1 MQKRRPPA
9 RRPHPARHLVRR
21 FGYGGD
27 DGPATADLL
36 GAKGAGLAAMA
47 ALGLPVPPGFVLTTE
62 FGRHSRNADGDTDG
76 LEDIIADAVAGLEA
90 ATGRRLGDP
99 ERPLLLAVRGGS
111 RVSMP
116 GLLDTILNVGLTE
129 EVAAGL
135 ARADQRFAF
144 DTFRRFIQSF
154 SDRVLGL
161 DGTAFEDRVAEAGA
175 RPAELRSLCRALL
188 GIVAE
193 ETGEPFP
200 TDSAS
205 QLRAAIRAVLASW
218 DGAAAKAH
226 RRLHL
231 IPDDWGI
238 AVTVQAMVFGNT
250 GPSSGTGFAVTRD
263 PQSGRKALS
272 GEFLFDAQ
280 GDDVVARATE
290 RVPILD
296 ALGKRDSLARRL
308 PDVFAGLIAATSLLE
323 RRLGDMQ
330 EIEFTVED
338 GRLHLLQTRPGRR
351 SAGAGVRIAVEMA
364 LEGLISRDDA
374 LLRIDPASLD
384 ELLHPTIAP
393 NAKRDVLAVGL
404 PASPGAASGEIVF
417 SADEAEAAPKL
428 GRRVILVRTDTS
440 PEDVHG
446 MHGAQAIL
454 TARGGLTSH
463 AAMVARGMGK
473 PCITGASEIRID
485 MRQHILLAR
494 GRTLRAGDVITI
506 DGSTGQV
513 LSGEVP
519 TRHAD
524 LSPEFTLLL
533 GWADQRRRL
542 GTRANAE
549 TPEDAEAALRFGAE
563 GIGLCRS
570 EQMFFAPE
578 RRPVMLEMILAETI
592 ADRRKALDRLLP
604 VQRQDFLALFRI
616 MRGRP
621 VTVRLIDPPLH
632 EFLPRQDDEIA
643 ALAETMGMA
652 PEYLRNRI
660 EGLSEFNPMLGHRG
674 VRVAITYPEI
684 IEMQTRAILEAA
696 LDAGAGVAPE
706 IMVPLVLDRAELDA
720 VIACISQV
728 AEAIAAER
736 GAAPAYTVGTMI
748 ELPRAALMA
757 GDIARS
763 AAFFSFGTNDLTQTT
778 LGISRDDSAAF
789 LGRYARAGILARDPF
804 VTIDRDGVGE
814 LVRIGVERGR
824 AARPD
829 LILGACGEHGG
840 DPASIAFFAEVGLDY
855 VSSSPFRVPIARLA
869 AAQAAIRSD
878 RAAGQ
883 GSEPAPMAG

>member
-1 MQKRRPPA
+1 
-9 RRPHPARHLVRR
+9 
-21 FGYGGD
+21 
-27 DGPATADLL
+27 
-36 GAKGAGLAAMA
+36 MA
-47 ALGLPVPPGFVLTTE
+47 ALGLPVPPGFILTTE
-62 FGRHSRNADGDTDG
+62 FGRRPRDANGDPEGIDAV
-76 LEDIIADAVAGLEA
+76 LADAIESLEG

-99 ERPLLLAVRGGS
+99 DRPLLLAVRGGT
-111 RVSMP
+111 RGSMP
-116 GLLDTILNVGLTE
+116 GLLDTILNVGLNE
-129 EVAAGL
+129 KVAAGL
-135 ARADQRFAF
+135 ARNDPRFAF
-144 DTFRRFIQSF
+144 DTFRRFIHAF
-154 SDRVLGL
+154 SDRVLGV
-161 DGTAFEDRVAEAGA
+161 DAAVFEDRVTEPAGT
-175 RPAELRSLCRALL
+175 PAELRALCRSLL
-188 GIVAE
+188 AVVAE
-193 ETGEPFP
+193 ETGSAFP
-200 TDSAS
+200 ADPAA
-205 QLRAAIRAVLASW
+205 QLRAAVRAVLASW
-218 DGAAAKAH
+218 DGPGARAH
-226 RRLHL
+226 RALHA
-231 IPDDWGI
+231 IPDEWGI

-250 GPSSGTGFAVTRD
+250 GPSSGTGFVLTRD

-280 GDDVVARATE
+280 GYDVAARAAD

-296 ALGKRDSLARRL
+296 AIGTRDSLARRL
-308 PDVFAGLIAATSLLE
+308 PDVFSELIAAASLLE

-330 EIEFTVED
+330 ELEFTVED
-338 GRLHLLQTRPGRR
+338 GKLHLLQTQPARR
-351 SAGAGVRIAVEMA
+351 SAGAGVRVAVEMA
-364 LEGLISRDDA
+364 LEGLITRDDA
-374 LLRIDPASLD
+374 LLRVDPASLD
-384 ELLHPTIAP
+384 ELLHPTIDPRAT
-393 NAKRDVLAVGL
+393 RDVLAVGL

-417 SADEAEAAPKL
+417 SAEEAEAAPKL

-485 MRQHILLAR
+485 TRQQVLLAR
-494 GRTLRAGDVITI
+494 GRTFRAGDVITV
-506 DGSTGQV
+506 DGSTGEV
-513 LSGEVP
+513 LAGEVP

-524 LSPEFTLLL
+524 LSPEFTMLLA
-533 GWADQRRRL
+533 WADQRRRM

-578 RRPVMLEMILAETI
+578 RRPIMLEMILAETRE
-592 ADRRKALDRLLP
+592 DRRKALERLLP

-621 VTVRLIDPPLH
+621 VTVRLVDPPLH
-632 EFLPRQDDEIA
+632 EFLPRQDDEID
-643 ALAETMGMA
+643 ALAAAMGMA
-652 PEYLRNRI
+652 PEHLRNRI

-696 LDAGAGVAPE
+696 LDAGGGVAPE

-720 VIACISQV
+720 VLACISRV

-736 GAAPAYTVGTMI
+736 GSAPRYTVGTMI
-748 ELPRAALMA
+748 ELPRAALRA
-757 GDIARS
+757 GEIARS

-814 LVRIGVERGR
+814 LVRIAAERGR

-829 LILGACGEHGG
+829 LVLGACGEHGG

-869 AAQAAIRSD
+869 AAQAAITAD
-878 RAAGQ
+878 RREGGAR
-883 GSEPAPMAG
+883 